1 MALDNA
7 YSRLVAGLKVL
18 LPLAALGVL
27 ATLFLFQRH
36 IDPSRAIPFATVD
49 VEALARDAAIGAPTY
64 AGVTEDGTA
73 VTLTAVT
80 ARPDPAD
87 PRRLTAQGIVAVLES
102 TDGARTD
109 VTAAAGR
116 IDGPGNILEL
126 TGGVEIATSTGYR
139 LRTER
144 LAAAL
149 DRTHIRSETSVL
161 AEGPPGRIAAGGME
175 LTENPDMPGY
185 QLVFTGGVKLLY
197 DPRAAPP
204 PP

>member
-1 MALDNA
+1 MAWDNA
-7 YSRLVAGLKVL
+7 YSRLVAGLKIL

-27 ATLFLFQRH
+27 ATLFLFQQH

-49 VEALARDAAIGAPTY
+49 VEALARDAGIGAPTY

-73 VTLTAVT
+73 VTLTAAT

-87 PRRLTAQGIVAVLES
+87 PRRLSAQEIAAVLES
-102 TDGARTD
+102 PDGARTD

-116 IDGPGNILEL
+116 IDGPGDLLEL
-126 TGGVEIATSTGYR
+126 SGGVTIVTSTGYR
-139 LRTER
+139 LTTER
-144 LAAAL
+144 LQAAL
-149 DRTHIRSETSVL
+149 DRTHVRSDTPVA

-175 LTENPDMPGY
+175 LTEAEGGGY
-185 QLVFTGGVKLLY
+185 ELVFTGGVKLLY
-197 DPRAAPP
+197 DPQAAPP